1 VQASDTGHTT
11 LKKGLERAKMT
22 GRSLHPA
29 AAETII
35 PPWIPASAFAGPGN
49 KMLRPV
55 IDPFGMRK
63 AA

>member
-1 VQASDTGHTT
+1 M
-11 LKKGLERAKMT
+11 KKGLERAKMT